1 MQRSLSA
8 EDAQFQQKMREFMT
22 TEVPEDLRAK
32 VIAGVELTKEETVR
46 GQRIL
51 NAAGYAVPHWPVEW
65 GGQDWTPRQMHIWQT
80 EMQDAGVPGLLPFN
94 VSMVGPVIA
103 TFGSQAQK
111 ERFLPPTANLDIWWC
126 QGFSEPDAGSDLASL
141 RTVAVRD
148 GDEFVVNGQKTWTTL
163 AQHADWIFCLVRT
176 NPTVKKQEGISFL
189 LIDMTTPGIEVRP
202 IQLLD
207 GGHEVNEVFF
217 TDVRVPAENL
227 VGEENRGW
235 DYAKFLLGNERSGIA
250 PVGSLKR
257 HLAQLKTYAAGISR
271 AGATGSGAAG
281 SVLDDPLVAAR
292 FAELE
297 AELMA
302 LEVTVLRVAGNS
314 HDGKPDPASSI
325 LKIRATQLQQDV
337 LELAVDLAGP
347 MSLVWL
353 IEDDAPGRIEE
364 DAVIPGWAR
373 RSTPTYLNFR
383 KASIYGG
390 SNEVQRQIIAG
401 SVLGLKA

>member
-271 AGATGSGAAG
+271 AGAAG
-281 SVLDDPLVAAR
+281 SVLDGPLVAAR